1 MEIPGKKTK
10 QKKPLKKQLCYI
22 TKSLKYKTMRNFAI
36 IFAILFSTF
45 FTSCIDQSPKV
56 TNYEI
61 QTIDSCEYIVS
72 YWSKSR
78 NITHKGNCKYCQ
90 VRSQKVIV
98 DTVSIDSI
106 QTCKI
111 GK

>member
-1 MEIPGKKTK
+1 
-10 QKKPLKKQLCYI
+10 
-22 TKSLKYKTMRNFAI
+22 MRNFAI